1 MATEDTDGDAADYD
15 TLRVT
20 VNDETAVG
28 HVTLDRP
35 DRMNAVSV
43 GLLEDLD
50 HALDALEDEGVRAVL
65 VTGAGSQAFS
75 AGADLGEIV
84 ASDPVDAVELSR
96 LGQRVFGRL
105 RELDHPVLAAIDGFC
120 LGGGME
126 LATCADLRVA
136 SARSRFGQTEHDLGL
151 LPGWGGTQRLQRLIG
166 QARAKE
172 VILTAEQFDAET
184 MQEYGFLSEV
194 VPAEEID
201 ERADDLAADLAAGPP
216 VAHRFAKRAMHRG
229 EDDLAA
235 GLELEAQA
243 FGHVVGTEDV
253 AEGVAAFREDRDPEF
268 EGE

>member
-1 MATEDTDGDAADYD
+1 MAPEETDAPGEYD

-20 VNDETAVG
+20 VDDETGVAR
-28 HVTLDRP
+28 VTLDRP

-43 GLLEDLD
+43 ALLEDLD
-50 HALDALEDEGVRAVL
+50 RALDTLDEGVRAVL
-65 VTGAGSQAFS
+65 VTGAGDQAFS

-84 ASDPVDAVELSR
+84 ESDAVDAVELSR

-105 RELDHPVLAAIDGFC
+105 RELDQPVLAAIDGFC

-136 SARSRFGQTEHDLGL
+136 SGRSRFGQTEHDLGL

-184 MQEYGFLSEV
+184 MREYGFLCEV
-194 VPAEEID
+194 VPADDLE
-201 ERADDLAADLAAGPP
+201 ERAEELAADLAAGPP
-216 VAHRFAKRAMHRG
+216 VAQRFTKRAMHGG

-243 FGHVVGTEDV
+243 FGHVVDTEDV
-253 AEGVAAFREDRDPEF
+253 TEGVAAFREDRDPEF
-268 EGE
+268 EGQ

>member
-1 MATEDTDGDAADYD
+1 MTEETDGGEYD
-15 TLRVT
+15 TLRVA
-20 VNDETAVG
+20 VEAETAVG
-28 HVTLDRP
+28 RVTLDRP

-50 HALDALEDEGVRAVL
+50 RALDALADETRAVL
-65 VTGAGSQAFS
+65 VRGAGDQAFS

-84 ASDPVDAVELSR
+84 ASDALDATELSR

-105 RELDHPVLAAIDGFC
+105 RGLDQPVLAAVDGFC

-126 LATCADLRVA
+126 LATCADLRIA
-136 SARSRFGQTEHDLGL
+136 SERSRFGQTEHDLGL

-172 VILTAEQFDAET
+172 VILTAERFDAET
-184 MQEYGFLSEV
+184 MREYGFLSEV
-194 VPAEEID
+194 VPGEDLD
-201 ERADDLAADLAAGPP
+201 ERADDLAAELAAGPP
-216 VAHRFAKRAMHRG
+216 VAQRFTKRAMHRG

-243 FGHVVGTEDV
+243 FGHVVDTDDA
-253 AEGVAAFREDRDPEF
+253 AEGVAAFREDRQPEF
-268 EGE
+268 QGR